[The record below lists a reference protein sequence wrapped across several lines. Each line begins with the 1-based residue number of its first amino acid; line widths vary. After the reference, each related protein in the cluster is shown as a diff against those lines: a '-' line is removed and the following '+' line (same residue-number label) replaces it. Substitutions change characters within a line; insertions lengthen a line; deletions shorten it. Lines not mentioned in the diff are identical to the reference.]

1 MITHGRN
8 IGGGGG
14 GIICAARLSCSSL
27 WVGGLFARSH
37 QQKIPRRHRVD
48 LWAATTAFLA
58 AENDDLQRAHSP
70 GLLFPD
76 GEGGRKA
83 ADKGEAGYD
92 GAHLL
97 EFAVAVGAAV
107 RVDEPAGLELQT

>member
-27 WVGGLFARSH
+27 WVGGLSARSH
-37 QQKIPRRHRVD
+37 QQKLPRRHRVD

-58 AENDDLQRAHSP
+58 AENDDLQRANSP
-70 GLLFPD
+70 SLLFPD
-76 GEGGRKA
+76 REGAREA
-83 ADKGEAGYD
+83 ADEGETG
-92 GAHLL
+92 
-97 EFAVAVGAAV
+97 
-107 RVDEPAGLELQT
+107 